1 MHQIAKACLKSL
13 AIKLLWLRQKRSQLR
28 LRRLPPLVSP
38 CVSHSASQ
46 PASQPVSHSVRQSVS
61 QSARKPNEWWI
72 ACHLQF
78 LLQTKHSSS
87 SLSALSPCLNFSC
100 FSKPTTECEEPSLYN
115 TYTGPGTGNLLSGN
129 WRQETGDWRPTTEYS
144 TLTCWLL
151 SWNLR

>member
-1 MHQIAKACLKSL
+1 MHQIAKACALLKVSGHKIAL
-13 AIKLLWLRQKRSQLR
+13 ATTKKEPA
-28 LRRLPPLVSP
+28 PPP
-38 CVSHSASQ
+38 PPSAPPSVGQSVCQSFSQ
-46 PASQPVSHSVRQSVS
+46 PTSQSVS

-115 TYTGPGTGNLLSGN
+115 TYYRTWNREPAIREL
-129 WRQETGDWRPTTEYS
+129 ETRDWRPTTTEYS